1 MASYTSYMARMSMG
15 RSRMYSMGR
24 FHDLLTGLHQRHGE
38 PARDFYIRVET
49 AMAVLLRQGT
59 PTEVTHYMT
68 ASPIFRQGYDDAM
81 RSFTRSVFL
90 AGLNEDLAAAM
101 ETAMTNMHPSIA
113 DWTQLAMHVD
123 DVGRWTAANQQHY
136 GSAAAHEHGINL
148 HLSLIRQ
155 PLVPLNTESAANV
168 TASPEDGTNRAN
180 PN

>member
-1 MASYTSYMARMSMG
+1 
-15 RSRMYSMGR
+15 MYSMSR
-24 FHDLLTGLHQRHGE
+24 YDDLLTSLHQRHRE

-49 AMAVLLRQGT
+49 TIDALLRQGT

-68 ASPIFRQGYDDAM
+68 ATSSFRQGYDDAM

-90 AGLNEDLAAAM
+90 AGLNDDLTAAL
-101 ETAMTNMHPSIA
+101 ETAMTNTHPSIA

-136 GSAAAHEHGINL
+136 ASAADNEQGINL
-148 HLSLIRQ
+148 HLSVIRQ
-155 PLVPLNTESAANV
+155 PLMPLHTESASNV
-168 TASPEDGTNRAN
+168 TAPTEDGTNSAN